1 VTASW
6 TPDHAPQPRLFT
18 RPFVFCG
25 LANLAQGISFSLF
38 LHVPGFFHRIGA
50 SDLEIGL
57 LSGVTGVAAIA
68 ARPPIGHVMDNRGR
82 RPVILIGNTLNV
94 LSVGLYAGIEAV
106 GAWLFVV
113 RAVHG
118 LAVAM
123 LFTGLFTYAADCVP
137 AKRRTQGLALFGVTG
152 MLPIALGGLLG
163 DAILDRWDFE
173 QLFLTAAV
181 FAGASWLL
189 ALPLRDLPHDHAD
202 GEVSRGFRAALSQHD
217 LRPLWWITFVFSIAL
232 ASVFTFLKRYVDE
245 SGLGTVGSFFS
256 AYSAAAIAL
265 RVFLGWLPDRVGPM
279 RVLVPALVSLAT
291 AFGLLAFATGPLQ
304 VSVAGVMFGIGHG
317 FTFPILFG
325 IVVTRARDADRGSAM
340 GIFTA
345 LFDTGV
351 VVGGPLFG
359 AAIALAGF
367 PGMFATAACVVA
379 GGTLLFLAWE
389 GRR

>member
-6 TPDHAPQPRLFT
+6 TPDHAPRPRLFT

-25 LANLAQGISFSLF
+25 LANLAQGVSFSLF

-68 ARPPIGHVMDNRGR
+68 ARPPIGHVMDTRGR

-113 RAVHG
+113 RAIHG

-137 AKRRTQGLALFGVTG
+137 AQRRTQGLALFGVTG
-152 MLPIALGGLLG
+152 MLPIALGGLIG
-163 DAILDRWDFE
+163 
-173 QLFLTAAV
+173 
-181 FAGASWLL
+181 
-189 ALPLRDLPHDHAD
+189 
-202 GEVSRGFRAALSQHD
+202 SRGFRAALSQHD

-265 RVFLGWLPDRVGPM
+265 RVFFGWLPDRVGPM
-279 RVLVPALVSLAT
+279 RVLVPALASLAT
-291 AFGLLAFATGPLQ
+291 AFGLLALATGPLQ

-351 VVGGPLFG
+351 VVGGPVFG

-367 PGMFATAACVVA
+367 PGMFAAAACVVA

>member
-6 TPDHAPQPRLFT
+6 APDHAPRPRLFT

-68 ARPPIGHVMDNRGR
+68 ARPPIGHVMDTRGR

-94 LSVGLYAGIEAV
+94 LSIGLYAGIEAV

-137 AKRRTQGLALFGVTG
+137 AQRRTQGLALFGVSG

-232 ASVFTFLKRYVDE
+232 ASVFTFLKRYV
-245 SGLGTVGSFFS
+245 
-256 AYSAAAIAL
+256 
-265 RVFLGWLPDRVGPM
+265 
-279 RVLVPALVSLAT
+279 AT
-291 AFGLLAFATGPLQ
+291 W
-304 VSVAGVMFGIGHG
+304 
-317 FTFPILFG
+317 
-325 IVVTRARDADRGSAM
+325 TRAGWAPWARSSAPTRPRRLRCGSSSA
-340 GIFTA
+340 GSR
-345 LFDTGV
+345 
-351 VVGGPLFG
+351 
-359 AAIALAGF
+359 IAWARC
-367 PGMFATAACVVA
+367 ACSFRPWPA
-379 GGTLLFLAWE
+379 SPPPSACSRW
-389 GRR
+389 RRVPCR